1 MVKILGICGS
11 PRKRSAY
18 SALEAALEAAKN
30 SGEEVETEL
39 IELRGKKIN
48 PCIHCNNCLKKNMDR
63 CTVYEDDMTPLYDKF
78 YEADGILIASPVYEM
93 NITAQT
99 VIFMDGS
106 APRGLRHQRARSF
119 QKSWRG
125 YYCGRHEERRR
136 GDGDERD
143 Q

>member
-63 CTVYEDDMTPLYDKF
+63 CTVYEDDMGGVSLATFLKKAVRITPPF
-78 YEADGILIASPVYEM
+78 
-93 NITAQT
+93 
-99 VIFMDGS
+99 
-106 APRGLRHQRARSF
+106 LRRFRV
-119 QKSWRG
+119 K
-125 YYCGRHEERRR
+125 C
-136 GDGDERD
+136 
-143 Q
+143 